1 MELKL
6 KNIGMINEA
15 NVKIDGLSVI
25 AGENDTGKSTVGK
38 ALFFIQEF
46 QENLFTKTDYK
57 KIISEQSQYEQEIKK
72 LQEEFEDLNGRLDNL
87 DEHDIESFGDM
98 SSVTK
103 SMSSYASKIAILT
116 NKIEGYTKILEFIE
130 KIKDKSDSE
139 LDKLSA
145 NVQHNKLKTRFK
157 DFFYFDLS
165 DNIIFILEDENCKI
179 GIKDENIFYDNCN
192 KTSKKTVTF
201 VETPILTN
209 LYSFFSKL
217 DTIQTDIEYKINDYP
232 YTLRSLYKQLKL
244 PLNNKIDEEIVNILK
259 DISDIIDGEIS
270 TGSSGDL
277 IFKRNGNEHH
287 ILSTA
292 TGIKTFGIFQMLI
305 KNNYLTKGSILI
317 LDEPEVHL
325 HPKWQLE
332 MAKVIVELVKNGV
345 KIVVNSHSPYMID
358 ALKYYADKSKVNN
371 NFYLAQKSEDETS
384 TINDVTMD
392 ISPIFEKLTEPLERL
407 HRMKLGLSHD
417 DK

>member
-1 MELKL
+1 MELEL
-6 KNIGMINEA
+6 KNIGMIKEA
-15 NVKIDGLSVI
+15 NVKIDGLTVI
-25 AGENDTGKSTVGK
+25 ARENDTGKSTVGK

-57 KIISEQSQYEQEIKK
+57 KIISEQSQYEQKIEK
-72 LQEEFEDLNGRLDNL
+72 LQEEFEKLNDRLDNL
-87 DEHDIESFGDM
+87 DEFEIDNLSDI
-98 SSVTK
+98 SSATT
-103 SMSSYASKIAILT
+103 SMSSLTSRFSKLT
-116 NKIEGYTKILEFIE
+116 KKIERYAKVLEIIE

-139 LDKLSA
+139 LEELSA
-145 NVQHNKLKTRFK
+145 SVQLKNINTQFK

-165 DNIIFILEDENCKI
+165 DNIVFILEDENCKI
-179 GIKDENIFYDNCN
+179 GIQDENIFYDICN

-201 VETPILTN
+201 IETPILAN

-244 PLNNKIDEEIVNILK
+244 PLDSAIDEEIVNILK

-270 TGSSGDL
+270 IGSSGDL

-345 KIVVNSHSPYMID
+345 KIVVNSHSPYMIE
-358 ALKYYADKSKVNN
+358 ALEVYASKKRINS
-371 NFYLAQKSEDETS
+371 NFYLAEKKDNYS
-384 TINDVTMD
+384 TIIDVTNNLE
-392 ISPIFEKLTEPLERL
+392 PIYSKLAKPIQTLEEESL
-407 HRMKLGLSHD
+407 ENFKW
-417 DK
+417 

>member
-15 NVKIDGLSVI
+15 NVKIDGLTVI

-145 NVQHNKLKTRFK
+145 NVQLNKLKTQFK

-192 KTSKKTVTF
+192 KTSKKTITF
-201 VETPILTN
+201 IETPILVN

-270 TGSSGDL
+270 IGSSGDL

-332 MAKVIVELVKNGV
+332 MAKVIVELVKGGV
-345 KIVVNSHSPYMID
+345 KIVVNSHSPYMIE
-358 ALKYYADKSKVNN
+358 ALEVYASKKRINS
-371 NFYLAQKSEDETS
+371 NFYLAEKEDNYS
-384 TINDVTMD
+384 TIIDVTNNLE
-392 ISPIFEKLTEPLERL
+392 PIYSKLAKPIQTLEEESL
-407 HRMKLGLSHD
+407 ENFKW
-417 DK
+417 